1 MERGGPCEN
10 MGVGELRGGSC
21 REFFRRYVKG
31 ADLSLVTF
39 QSGGR
44 CKI

>member
-1 MERGGPCEN
+1 MERSGPCEN
-10 MGVGELRGGSC
+10 MGVGKLREESC
-21 REFFRRYVKG
+21 QDFCRRYVKG